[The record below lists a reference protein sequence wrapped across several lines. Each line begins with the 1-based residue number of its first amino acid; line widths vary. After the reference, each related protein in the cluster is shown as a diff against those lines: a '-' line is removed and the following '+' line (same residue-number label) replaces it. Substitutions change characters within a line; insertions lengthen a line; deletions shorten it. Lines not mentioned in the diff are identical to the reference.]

1 MRTVADVRFESGLE
15 ATIDCPQG
23 FEDCYWEVALW
34 AMDAPFHED
43 IVDVEL
49 REISE

>member
-23 FEDCYWEVALW
+23 FEDWEVALW